1 MSDARSAGSNRID
14 RLLEKFLFTPLVGE
28 PHAETWRRNVLEL
41 GLTVCVLLG
50 SIVYVPSVT
59 MAVLHE
65 KWVVAVADTIAIV
78 AVIVLRFV
86 RSPGY
91 VARALAFC
99 LVKYGLGI
107 ALLIEIGPICQI
119 YLFGFSVI
127 TTLLLGVRVGVF
139 AVALNAVSLLA
150 SGLAGFAAPEMAAD
164 WSPPSAAGWAVTTM
178 NFVLVNFVLVVAIGV
193 VLSALERIA
202 RREREARDLL
212 ERERAELVA
221 ANAALD
227 QQVRERRELESQL
240 VHARKMEA
248 VGQLAGGVAHDFN
261 NLLTVINGC
270 SELVLETLPP
280 ADTGRLM
287 LAQIHDAGQR
297 AAALTRQLLAFS
309 RRQVLAPQVIS
320 PNAVVA
326 NIEKMLARLIGEDV
340 RILTVL
346 RPGVGRIRVDPGQF
360 EQVIL
365 NLATNAR
372 DAMPKGGCLTIE
384 TENLVLTR
392 EGPLSHYGGQ
402 PGTYVALRV
411 SDTGCGMTPEVKA
424 RMFEPFFTTK
434 DLGKGTG
441 LGLAT
446 VFGIVKQSDGLIDA
460 ESEVGRGTRFQ
471 ILFPAVADDVRPA
484 PNHDKPLG
492 KGSETVLLV
501 EDEAGV
507 RGLAK
512 MALETQG
519 YRVLTAANGN
529 EAERVF
535 ANHGDEVQVVVT
547 DVVMPEMS
555 GRELVERLRRLRS
568 SVRVLYMSGY
578 TDDAVVRHGVV
589 EAVEAFLQKPFSPL
603 ALARKVR
610 DVLDTQLN

>member
-1 MSDARSAGSNRID
+1 MSDARPPGPSRID
-14 RLLEKFLFTPLVGE
+14 RLLEKLLFAPLAGE

-41 GLTVCVLLG
+41 GLTVCVVLG
-50 SIVYVPSVT
+50 SIVYVPSVGL
-59 MAVLHE
+59 ALRHE
-65 KWVVAVADTIAIV
+65 KWVVAVADTV
-78 AVIVLRFV
+78 AVVAVVALRF
-86 RSPGY
+86 
-91 VARALAFC
+91 ARAPGFAPRAVAFSF
-99 LVKYGLGI
+99 VMYGLGV

-119 YLFGFSVI
+119 YMFGFSVI
-127 TTLLLGVRVGVF
+127 TTLLLGVRVGVC
-139 AVALNAVSLLA
+139 AVALNALTLLGI
-150 SGLAGFAAPEMAAD
+150 GLAGFAAPEMAVS
-164 WSPPSAAGWAVTTM
+164 WHPPSAAGWVVTAM
-178 NFVLVNFVLVVAIGV
+178 NFVLVNFVLVVTIGV
-193 VLSALERIA
+193 VLAALERLA
-202 RREREARDLL
+202 EREHEARALL
-212 ERERAELVA
+212 ERERADLVA

-270 SELVLETLPP
+270 SDLVLEALPP
-280 ADTGRLM
+280 ADAGRVM
-287 LAQIHDAGQR
+287 LTQIRDAGQR

-340 RILTVL
+340 RVETVL
-346 RPGVGRIRVDPGQF
+346 SPDTSRIRVDPGQF
-360 EQVIL
+360 EQVLL

-372 DAMPKGGCLTIE
+372 DAMPTGGRLTIE
-384 TENLVLTR
+384 TENLVLAR
-392 EGPLSHYGGQ
+392 GDALSRWGAR
-402 PGTYVALRV
+402 PGAYVALRV
-411 SDTGCGMTPEVKA
+411 SDTGCGMAPEVKA

-434 DLGKGTG
+434 DPGKGTG

-446 VFGIVKQSDGLIDA
+446 VFGIVKQSDGFIDA
-460 ESEVGRGTRFQ
+460 ESEAGRGTCFR
-471 ILFPAVADDVRPA
+471 ILFPAVTDDVRPA
-484 PNHDKPLG
+484 SQHDEPVR

-501 EDEAGV
+501 EDEPGV

-512 MALETQG
+512 LALETQG

-529 EAERVF
+529 EAVRVF
-535 ANHGDEVQVVVT
+535 ATHGDEVQVVVT
-547 DVVMPEMS
+547 DVVMPEMG
-555 GRELVERLRRLRS
+555 GRELVEQIRRLRA
-568 SVRVLYMSGY
+568 SVKVLYMSGY
-578 TDDAVVRHGVV
+578 TDDAVVRHGIV

-610 DVLDTQLN
+610 AVLDA